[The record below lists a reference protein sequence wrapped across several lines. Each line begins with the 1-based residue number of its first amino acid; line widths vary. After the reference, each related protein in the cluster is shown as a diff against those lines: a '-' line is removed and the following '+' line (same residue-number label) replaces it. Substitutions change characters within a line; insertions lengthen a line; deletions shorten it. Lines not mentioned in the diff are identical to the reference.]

1 MEDNTENPLKK
12 KPKIF
17 IIGAGPAGLMT
28 MAKRVEEVLELQN
41 NKGVDV
47 VIIDSKESF
56 AKEFDGAEMA
66 KSKPLNKTRPLS
78 ELLKPAPIVI
88 RNYRS
93 EDMLEDNCKIYNN
106 EVNNPWPSPK
116 GRKGKK
122 RY

>member
-17 IIGAGPAGLMT
+17 IIGAGPAGLMSMT
-28 MAKRVEEVLELQN
+28 KRVEEILETQKN
-41 NKGVDV
+41 QGVEV
-47 VIIDSKESF
+47 VVVDSKESF
-56 AKEFDGAEMA
+56 AKEFTEAEMA
-66 KSKPLNKTRPLS
+66 KSKPLNEPKPLT

>member
-12 KPKIF
+12 KPKLF
-17 IIGAGPAGLMT
+17 IIGAGPAGFMT
-28 MAKRVEEVLELQN
+28 TTRRVEEILELQN
-41 NKGVDV
+41 NKGAEV
-47 VIIDSKESF
+47 VIVDSKESF
-56 AKEFDGAEMA
+56 AKEFTEAEMA
-66 KSKPLNKTRPLS
+66 KSKPLNEPKPLT